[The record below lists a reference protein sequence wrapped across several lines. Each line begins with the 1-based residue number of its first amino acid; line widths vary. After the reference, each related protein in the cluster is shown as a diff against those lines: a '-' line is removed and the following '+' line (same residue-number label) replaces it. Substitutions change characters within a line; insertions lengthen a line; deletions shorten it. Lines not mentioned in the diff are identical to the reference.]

1 MRANS
6 IRFHLLKKVK
16 QNNTIYKGKQL
27 LRYINSSFI
36 YFYLDPSEEKIF
48 VSDLVFEMKKEP
60 VKMVPVVSPLTIL
73 INESSN
79 EKNPFLEYL
88 KHEAHVIYDHLL
100 NIFILLFDK
109 NCN

>member
-6 IRFHLLKKVK
+6 THCHLLKKVK
-16 QNNTIYKGKQL
+16 QNNNIKKNY
-27 LRYINSSFI
+27 YINSSII
-36 YFYLDPSEEKIF
+36 YFHLDPSEEKIF

-88 KHEAHVIYDHLL
+88 KHEAYVIYDSH
-100 NIFILLFDK
+100 
-109 NCN
+109 